1 MPTHEEMAFCLCGR
15 TATERRWLVS
25 LGITM
30 DKVDIWKWKGMRIM
44 PSYEESFSC
53 LSDLFSL
60 PIVLASCSSLGNDD
74 DNVVLTSTESHS
86 NLDSFRHDRALKRPS
101 PAQENAVAT
110 SVAFGG
116 KSRYLTVGDTSGAI
130 CLWDL
135 KKKTRVRHYFHSGTA
150 SLQAALDP
158 KDTHVLSL
166 TWSALHAF
174 RLREGTLAASLS
186 GTCHYTTFSTSVLEN
201 SRVAIGTKTGVVD
214 LWDISS
220 QSRIG
225 SLSPHTGAVTGV
237 AFSAVSKL
245 LLASAC
251 IDETLIFSDT
261 ATGKTVQRMELESP
275 ASSLSFHGDGITC
288 AVGTESGLALVYDL
302 RQPNDP
308 IASYQAKGRVS
319 SLRFASDATAIT
331 ARTMSRSRRA
341 TLSPDNVTTDS
352 AEQKDELGREVQS
365 VLNRSRDSTVAS
377 TLGRS
382 VNEPHNVPLSASLDK
397 VCSK

>member
-1 MPTHEEMAFCLCGR
+1 M
-15 TATERRWLVS
+15 
-25 LGITM
+25 
-30 DKVDIWKWKGMRIM
+30 
-44 PSYEESFSC
+44 
-53 LSDLFSL
+53 
-60 PIVLASCSSLGNDD
+60 
-74 DNVVLTSTESHS
+74 ESHS

-101 PAQENAVAT
+101 SALENRVAT

-135 KKKTRVRHYFHSGTA
+135 KKKIRVRHYFHSGTA

-166 TWSALHAF
+166 NWRALHVF
-174 RLREGTLAASLS
+174 RLREGTLATTLS
-186 GTCHYTTFSTSVLEN
+186 GTCHYTTFSTSVLES
-201 SRVAIGTKTGVVD
+201 SRVAIGTKTGTVD
-214 LWDISS
+214 LWDVSS
-220 QSRIG
+220 ESMAG

-261 ATGKTVQRMELESP
+261 TTGKTVQRMELGSP

-308 IASYQAKGRVS
+308 IARYQANDRVL
-319 SLRFASDATAIT
+319 SLRFAAPNGAAIAT
-331 ARTMSRSRRA
+331 RTMSRSRRT
-341 TLSPDNVTTDS
+341 TLSPENVMTNST
-352 AEQKDELGREVQS
+352 EQTNELGHALES
-365 VLNRSRDSTVAS
+365 VLNRSRDSMAAS

-382 VNEPHNVPLSASLDK
+382 ANELHNVPLSESLDK
-397 VCSK
+397 VCN

>member
-1 MPTHEEMAFCLCGR
+1 MPG
-15 TATERRWLVS
+15 
-25 LGITM
+25 
-30 DKVDIWKWKGMRIM
+30 
-44 PSYEESFSC
+44 YEESFSC

-86 NLDSFRHDRALKRPS
+86 NLDSFRHDRALKRPA
-101 PAQENAVAT
+101 PARENAVAT

-166 TWSALHAF
+166 TWSALHVF
-174 RLREGTLAASLS
+174 RLREGTLVASLS

-214 LWDISS
+214 LWDVSS

-261 ATGKTVQRMELESP
+261 ATGKTVQRMELKSP

-302 RQPNDP
+302 RQPNVP

-319 SLRFASDATAIT
+319 SLRFASDATTIT

-341 TLSPDNVTTDS
+341 TLSPDDVTTDS